1 MIETTLILK
10 DNLPDNPYIRL
21 HMILDMLE
29 NVDEDYVVDKKW
41 LHRQLEY
48 VLHVFMELAKEE
60 KNEQILN

>member
-29 NVDEDYVVDKKW
+29 NVDEDYVETRNGCTGN
-41 LHRQLEY
+41 LNMF
-48 VLHVFMELAKEE
+48 FMCLW
-60 KNEQILN
+60 N